1 MTSEPQSTS
10 DAPEQPAPIESS
22 PAPETAPAA
31 EEASPEVTAEPAT
44 GDVAGEDAEPA
55 SEETPTPRMKIGSQR
70 EGHRPE
76 VNRPRVTPPA
86 EVAKPAS
93 ETSPLATT
101 SSETP
106 SADAPADEKP
116 VASPDRSKNRRRKGP
131 PEKKPRELPPV
142 APKTVPTPSVREKL
156 SPELEEELA
165 AALGDASLDEML
177 GGEKSSSTKTE
188 IETETE
194 SRQTVRVVKVHRD
207 DVFVEIGEHHQ
218 GVIPLKQFAEPPE
231 PGTMVEAI
239 VNSFNG
245 EDGLYELTI
254 PGAAVD
260 VGDWSQVSEG
270 IVVDAVVTGHNK
282 GGLECEVSKLRAFM
296 PISQIALYRVDDI
309 EQFVGEKLTCVVL
322 EANPEKRNLV
332 LSHRAFLE
340 RQREEQKEKLLEEL
354 AAGQTREGV
363 VRRLLD
369 FGAFVDLGG
378 VDGLIPIGQMSW
390 ERIKH
395 PSELLKEG
403 QTIEVHVE
411 RVDPQT
417 GKISLSYRESWE
429 NPWDQAAEKYPLKK
443 TFSGTVSKL
452 MDFGAFVKLEAG
464 IEGLIHISEL
474 AHHRV
479 MRVSDVVSEGQE
491 VEVQVLSVDTDAQ
504 RIGLSLKA
512 LMAKPEPAKKKQDGL
527 PELEQDPQPTLPP
540 RKGPLKG
547 GFDRPTGGEGVGLQW

>member
-22 PAPETAPAA
+22 PTPETAPAA
-31 EEASPEVTAEPAT
+31 EETTPEVIAEAA
-44 GDVAGEDAEPA
+44 GDVAEPA

-76 VNRPRVTPPA
+76 VNRPRVTPPVEA
-86 EVAKPAS
+86 AKPAS
-93 ETSPLATT
+93 ETSPLATS
-101 SSETP
+101 SSETQ
-106 SADAPADEKP
+106 SAVAPTDEKP
-116 VASPDRSKNRRRKGP
+116 AASPDRSKNRRRKGP

-177 GGEKSSSTKTE
+177 GGVKSSSE
-188 IETETE
+188 ASEVETE
-194 SRQTVRVVKVHRD
+194 SRQTVRVVKIHRD

-218 GVIPLKQFAEPPE
+218 GVIPLKQFVEPPE
-231 PGTMVEAI
+231 PGTTVEAI
-239 VNSFNG
+239 VNGFNG

-309 EQFVGEKLTCVVL
+309 EKFVGEKLTCVVI

-332 LSHRAFLE
+332 LSHRAHLE
-340 RQREEQKEKLLEEL
+340 REREAQKEKLLEEL

-363 VRRLLD
+363 VQRILD

-395 PSELLKEG
+395 PSELLEEG
-403 QTIEVHVE
+403 QTITVHVE
-411 RVDPQT
+411 RVDSQT

-443 TFSGTVSKL
+443 TFPGTVSKI

-479 MRVSDVVSEGQE
+479 VRVSDVVSEGQE

-512 LMAKPEPAKKKQDGL
+512 LLAKPEPAKKKQGDL
-527 PELEQDPQPTLPP
+527 PELEEDPQPTLPK
-540 RKGPLKG
+540 RNEPLKG

>member
-10 DAPEQPAPIESS
+10 DAPEQPAPPESS
-22 PAPETAPAA
+22 PAPETAPVA
-31 EEASPEVTAEPAT
+31 EEASAEVTTEATEAADEQTDEQTNEPT
-44 GDVAGEDAEPA
+44 EGE
-55 SEETPTPRMKIGSQR
+55 SEESSPAPRMKIGSQR

-76 VNRPRVTPPA
+76 INRPRVTPPA
-86 EVAKPAS
+86 PPAEVAEPAS
-93 ETSPLATT
+93 ESA
-101 SSETP
+101 SS
-106 SADAPADEKP
+106 DDKPA
-116 VASPDRSKNRRRKGP
+116 ASSDRSKNRRRKGP

-177 GGEKSSSTKTE
+177 GGEKSSSTAAE
-188 IETETE
+188 IDTE

-218 GVIPLKQFAEPPE
+218 GIIPLKQFAEPPE
-231 PGTMVEAI
+231 PGASVEAI
-239 VNSFNG
+239 VNNFNG

-254 PGAAVD
+254 PGAAVA

-309 EQFVGEKLTCVVL
+309 EQFVGEKLTCVVM

-332 LSHRAFLE
+332 LSHRAHLE
-340 RQREEQKEKLLEEL
+340 REREAQKEKLMEEL
-354 AAGQTREGV
+354 AVGQTREGV
-363 VRRLLD
+363 VQRILD

-395 PSELLKEG
+395 PSELLTEG
-403 QTIEVHVE
+403 QAVKVHVE
-411 RVDPQT
+411 RVDAET

-429 NPWDQAAEKYPLKK
+429 NPWDLAAEKYPLKK
-443 TFSGTVSKL
+443 TFSGTVSKT

-479 MRVSDVVSEGQE
+479 FRVADVVSEGQE

-504 RIGLSLKA
+504 RISLSLKA
-512 LMAKPEPAKKKQDGL
+512 LMAKPEPAKKMKDDL
-527 PELEQDPQPTLPP
+527 PELEEDLEPTLPAL
-540 RKGPLKG
+540 KGPLKG
-547 GFDRPTGGEGVGLQW
+547 GFDRPTGGEGMGLQW

>member
-1 MTSEPQSTS
+1 MTSEPQSSS
-10 DAPEQPAPIESS
+10 DAPAQPAPPESTPVPQVAPSTEETSPDAVAEPDAAESTEAVSSEVTQPDAESS
-22 PAPETAPAA
+22 
-31 EEASPEVTAEPAT
+31 
-44 GDVAGEDAEPA
+44 
-55 SEETPTPRMKIGSQR
+55 PTPRMKIGSQR
-70 EGHRPE
+70 EGHRPGI
-76 VNRPRVTPPA
+76 NRPRVTPPPEA
-86 EVAKPAS
+86 AKPAS
-93 ETSPLATT
+93 DVSAANATT
-101 SSETP
+101 
-106 SADAPADEKP
+106 DEKS
-116 VASPDRSKNRRRKGP
+116 AESPDRSKGRRRKGP

-165 AALGDASLDEML
+165 AALGDASLDDML
-177 GGEKSSSTKTE
+177 GGEKSRSDKAE
-188 IETETE
+188 IETE

-207 DVFVEIGEHHQ
+207 DVFVEIAEHHQ

-231 PGTMVEAI
+231 PGTTIEAI

-282 GGLECEVSKLRAFM
+282 GGLECEVSKLRGFM

-309 EQFVGEKLTCVVL
+309 EKFVGEKMTCVVI
-322 EANPEKRNLV
+322 EANPDKRNLV
-332 LSHRAFLE
+332 LSHRAVLE
-340 RQREEQKEKLLEEL
+340 REREEQKEKLLEEL

-363 VRRLLD
+363 VRQILD

-395 PSELLKEG
+395 PSELLEEG
-403 QTIEVHVE
+403 QNVTVHVE
-411 RVDPQT
+411 RVDAQT

-429 NPWDQAAEKYPLKK
+429 NPWDEAEGKYPLKK
-443 TFSGTVSKL
+443 TFSGTVTKL
-452 MDFGAFVKLEAG
+452 MEFGAFVKLEAG

-479 MRVSDVVSEGQE
+479 VRVGDIVSEGQE

-504 RIGLSLKA
+504 RIGLSLKS
-512 LMAKPEPAKKKQDGL
+512 LMAKPESAKKKQDRP
-527 PELEQDPQPTLPP
+527 PEVEEDLEPTLPP